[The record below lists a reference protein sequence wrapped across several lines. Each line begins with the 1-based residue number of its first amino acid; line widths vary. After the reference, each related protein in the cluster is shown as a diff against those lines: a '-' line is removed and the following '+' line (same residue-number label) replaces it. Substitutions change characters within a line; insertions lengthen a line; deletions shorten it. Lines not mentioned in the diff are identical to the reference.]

1 MTHQCNQL
9 HSSHSGPFGHISL
22 SLLLLTSPCSLVPQ
36 TLRLLHPLTNNTA
49 TLSASLL
56 ATRLDFKARIHNDLA
71 LGISYI
77 YRPMYAPVD
86 RIIIDP
92 TSLSRSEARPY
103 SDSGPITHTSF
114 LVTSPLSLGS
124 TPFHFELASLVV
136 AAQNAVPFLQDY
148 QYQMGLNTLVSHL
161 SKQVTCDL

>member
-56 ATRLDFKARIHNDLA
+56 ATRLDFKARIHNALA

-77 YRPMYAPVD
+77 YRPMYTPVD

-92 TSLSRSEARPY
+92 TSFTVTFRSSPVFRFRSYHAYVFSRY
-103 SDSGPITHTSF
+103 F
-114 LVTSPLSLGS
+114 SPLPRIDSFPLRTRISRRCCTERS
-124 TPFHFELASLVV
+124 TFPT
-136 AAQNAVPFLQDY
+136 
-148 QYQMGLNTLVSHL
+148 GLSVSDGAEYPGQPLIQAGHL
-161 SKQVTCDL
+161 